1 MYRLCSIVVIATV
14 VIAIG
19 CTSAGKEPNASGISG
34 GDQKT
39 TAAKSPSG
47 PKAQTACQLLT
58 ASEIA
63 GFLKAPAVT
72 KDELSSGMN
81 EMTRV
86 DFCNWYVKEGGREGI
101 EVRLRRAEWYQGS
114 ELLVFSAAKGDAVE
128 HEVERD
134 RAAQPV
140 PGIAD
145 EAIYSPYPV
154 GPGGS
159 IALRVGGNAVTITGS
174 PSKDSLVSLAKL
186 AAQRL

>member
-1 MYRLCSIVVIATV
+1 MLVIATA

-19 CTSAGKEPNASGISG
+19 CTSAGKEPNASATSG
-34 GDQKT
+34 LNQKT
-39 TAAKSPSG
+39 TADKSSSG
-47 PKAQTACQLLT
+47 PKAQSACQLLT

-63 GFLKAPAVT
+63 GFLKAPAVK
-72 KDELSSGMN
+72 KDDLNSGMN
-81 EMTRV
+81 EMTKV
-86 DFCNWYVKEGGREGI
+86 DLCNWYVREGGGEGI

-128 HEVERD
+128 HDVERD
-134 RAAQPV
+134 RVAQPV
-140 PGIAD
+140 PGLGD